1 MIRRVAFGKAVF
13 AGVAGAAA
21 WEGAVRLFIS
31 LGAPMFD
38 IVRVLGTML
47 IGRGTSVWEWWP
59 VGLAMHAMFGAI
71 WAIFYAYFV
80 WSFFD
85 LKPIV
90 QAVLFSLV
98 PAILAGL
105 IMVPQMDLML
115 NGEYPPFRV
124 FAIGIGVL
132 GPVSLFVGH
141 IVYGLVMG
149 SIYVLPVGYRVG
161 GYKINY
167 G

>member
-1 MIRRVAFGKAVF
+1 MIRRVAFGKAVI

-21 WEGAVRLFIS
+21 WEAVARLFIL

-47 IGRGTSVWEWWP
+47 LGLGAPTWEWWP
-59 VGLAMHAMFGAI
+59 AGLAMHAVIGTI

-85 LKPIV
+85 LRPIF
-90 QAVLFSLV
+90 QGLLFSLL
-98 PAILAGL
+98 PALLAGV

-115 NGEYPPFRV
+115 DGQYPPFRI
-124 FAIGIGVL
+124 FAIGIGVF
-132 GPVSLFVGH
+132 GPISIFIGH
-141 IVYGLVMG
+141 IIYGLVMG
-149 SIYVLPVGYRVG
+149 SIYMRPVGHRVG
-161 GYKINY
+161 SYKINY